1 MTCAMDTKV
10 RSDRVLLDLI
20 SDKWTVLVLGA
31 IRDHGRCR
39 RFNAIRRD
47 VPGISQKSL
56 TQCLRRLERNGL
68 IKRIVHTAAGAMAVE
83 YAFTELG
90 HTLDGPV
97 IALLEWT
104 ATNADA
110 VREAQAHYDLAVCG
124 PAELTDLE
132 TTFA

>member
-1 MTCAMDTKV
+1 MDAKV
-10 RSDRVLLDLI
+10 RSDRILLDLI

-31 IRDHGRCR
+31 IRDHGRRR
-39 RFNAIRRD
+39 RFNGIRRD
-47 VPGISQKSL
+47 VAGISQKSL

-68 IKRIVHTAAGAMAVE
+68 IRRIVHTAAGAMAVE

-110 VREAQAHYDLAVCG
+110 VREAQAQYDLAVCG
-124 PAELTDLE
+124 PAELGGFDDRD
-132 TTFA
+132 AGG